1 MKVRQLGTPA
11 QIRHVARIRLTLL
24 LVVQEEL
31 HDVLRA
37 LRHRAAGMQHRALA
51 VDDGAAD
58 AKIAVENPLR
68 TADLLSSRVARNI
81 NLHLTLR
88 TEPHVPHDR
97 DARRRRRAEERES
110 PHIDFET

>member
-11 QIRHVARIRLTLL
+11 QIRHVARLRLGLL

-51 VDDGAAD
+51 VDDGAA
-58 AKIAVENPLR
+58 
-68 TADLLSSRVARNI
+68 
-81 NLHLTLR
+81 
-88 TEPHVPHDR
+88 
-97 DARRRRRAEERES
+97 ARRPHGHVKSLGVNCTWPGRRLL
-110 PHIDFET
+110 HQTTLKLDF